1 MDQKLSVGFFLLGC
15 VIVTATVLGFLHI
28 RELEKL
34 VKDQQ
39 QVIELQKQAN
49 SRLQLENLLLKTY
62 KQSLPP
68 LN

>member
-39 QVIELQKQAN
+39 QLIELQKQAN
-49 SRLQLENLLLKTY
+49 SKLQLENLLLKTY
-62 KQSLPP
+62 KQPLPP
-68 LN
+68 FN

>member
-34 VKDQQ
+34 VNDQQ